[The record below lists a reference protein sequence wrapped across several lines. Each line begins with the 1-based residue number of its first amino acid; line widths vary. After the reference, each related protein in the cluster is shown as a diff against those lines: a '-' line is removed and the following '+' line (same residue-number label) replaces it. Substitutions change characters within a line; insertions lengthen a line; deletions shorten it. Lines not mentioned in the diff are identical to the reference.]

1 MKAAGWSG
9 AVAGLGLLLAIP
21 LALAPRPDGATAAPQ
36 LTIITPHNE
45 RIRFEFARGFE
56 RWHEASYGT
65 PVRVAWL
72 VPGGTSTIQR
82 MLEAQFEAA
91 RSAGRDPGG
100 SADLLFGGGSWVH
113 EWLSRP
119 TSGGGPSITV
129 AVDFD
134 DAWLLERYGATEI
147 GGVPLHDPAKHWFG
161 AALSTFGIVYN
172 RDALAELGRPPPRG
186 WRDLCDPA
194 LAGRVALADPAAS
207 GSINTAFET
216 ILRRHG
222 WREGW
227 RVLRRAGA
235 NARSLSG
242 SAVRAP
248 LDVGAGDAAA
258 GICIDFYARYE
269 AEALA
274 DNGYGERLGYVDPP
288 GETTI
293 DPDPVSMLR
302 GAPQPL
308 LARRF
313 IEFCLS
319 EPGQALWQFRAGD
332 ESGLGPTRFQLR
344 RLPAARTM
352 YERHLDRFTDPVDPW
367 TLAGEPL
374 APQPLLRS
382 FVPLLFGAM
391 VIDNRDLLGAA
402 WRAITAATDEDSR
415 REEMLRLFDAMPP
428 GTGPDGERIPL
439 DDDAG
444 LEQVA
449 AGWRTPALWP
459 ADADPATLARQ
470 RYAAFFRDNYRAIL
484 RLARG
489 E

>member
-1 MKAAGWSG
+1 MRAAGWAG
-9 AVAGLGLLLAIP
+9 AVAGLGVLLAVP
-21 LALAPRPDGATAAPQ
+21 LALAPRPDSGAAAPQ

-45 RIRFEFARGFE
+45 RIRYEFAQAFE
-56 RWHEASYGT
+56 RWHAINYGT

-82 MLEAQFEAA
+82 MLESQFDAA
-91 RSAGRDPGG
+91 RAAGRDPGG
-100 SADLLFGGGSWVH
+100 LADLLFGGGSWVH
-113 EWLSRP
+113 QWLSRP
-119 TSGGGPSITV
+119 MEDGGPSITV

-134 DAWLLERYGATEI
+134 DAWLLERYGATDI
-147 GGVPLHDPAKHWFG
+147 GGVPLHDPRKHWFG

-172 RDALAELGRPPPRG
+172 RDAFADLGRAPPRG
-186 WRDLCDPA
+186 WQDLCDPG

-248 LDVGAGDAAA
+248 LDVASGDAAA

-269 AEALA
+269 AQALA
-274 DNGYGERLGYVDPP
+274 HNGYGERLGYVDPP

-293 DPDPVSMLR
+293 DPDPLSMLR

-319 EPGQALWQFRAGD
+319 EPGQALWQFRAG
-332 ESGLGPTRFQLR
+332 ELGGLGPIRFQLR
-344 RLPAARTM
+344 RLPIARSM
-352 YERHLDRFTDPVDPW
+352 YERHLDRFVDPVDPW
-367 TLAGEPL
+367 TLAGEPME
-374 APQPLLRS
+374 PQPLLRS

-391 VIDNRDLLGAA
+391 VIDNRDLISDA
-402 WRAITAATDEDSR
+402 WRAITARTDEDPQR
-415 REEMLRLFDAMPP
+415 AEMLRLFDAMPLGP
-428 GTGPDGERIPL
+428 GPQGEQVAL
-439 DDDAG
+439 DDPAG

-449 AGWRTPALWP
+449 AGWRTAALWP
-459 ADADPATLARQ
+459 ADADPPTLARQ
-470 RYAAFFRDNYRAIL
+470 RYAAFFRRNYREIL
-484 RLARG
+484 RLAQG